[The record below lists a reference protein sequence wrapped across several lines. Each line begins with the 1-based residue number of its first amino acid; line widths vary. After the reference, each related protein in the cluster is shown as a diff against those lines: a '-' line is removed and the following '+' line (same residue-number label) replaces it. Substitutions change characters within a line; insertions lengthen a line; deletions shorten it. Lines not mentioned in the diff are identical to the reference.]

1 MTSDGRMSCL
11 LCPNYCLIA
20 EGETGLCLGRGLRGG
35 RPSLLTYG
43 KVVAANVDPIEK
55 KPLYHFY
62 PGRPILSVG
71 TFGCNLRCRFC
82 QNSDLSQAEQPATY
96 LSAETL
102 CQRAFHLPDN
112 LGIAFTYNE
121 PGIWYEY
128 VIDAARLLR
137 EASLKTVMVTNGY
150 LCAEP
155 FTRLCQMV
163 DAMNIDLKA
172 FNKTFYKEECS
183 GGLEA
188 VKRNIEIAVKS
199 GIHVEL
205 TNLVI
210 TGLNDDETE
219 FLQMVDWIASL
230 GKDIPLH
237 ISRYFPRYLETAP
250 ATDSATIKRFV
261 ELAGKKLSFVYAGNL
276 AGQQNTYCPQCD
288 ALLIERNGYSTSLHL
303 DSEQC
308 GCGYRLKN
316 MIQAVK

>member
-1 MTSDGRMSCL
+1 
-11 LCPNYCLIA
+11 
-20 EGETGLCLGRGLRGG
+20 
-35 RPSLLTYG
+35 LLTYG

-82 QNSDLSQAEQPATY
+82 QNSDLSQAEQPTTY
-96 LSAETL
+96 LSADTL

-121 PGIWYEY
+121 PGIWFEY

-155 FTRLCQMV
+155 FTRLCRQV

-172 FNKTFYKEECS
+172 FNETFYKEECR

-188 VKRNIEIAVKS
+188 VKRNIEIAVRS

-205 TNLVI
+205 TNLVV
-210 TGLNDDETE
+210 TGLNDNEAE
-219 FLQMVDWIASL
+219 FGRMIDWIASL

-250 ATDSATIKRFV
+250 ATDPATIKRFV
-261 ELAGKKLSFVYAGNL
+261 DLAGKKLSFVYAGNL
-276 AGQQNTYCPQCD
+276 AGQQNTYCPQCN
-288 ALLIERNGYSTSLHL
+288 ALLIERKGYSTRLHIT
-303 DSEQC
+303 SEQC
-308 GCGYRLKN
+308 DCGYRLKN